1 MARGGAEATSE
12 SRGDGR
18 TDGDGRWWALGS
30 GRDFVLVAAGR
41 ASARAVGEGELD
53 PEQAGRLTGTGRPAG
68 EGGASDVG
76 GPGGARVRGEVKT
89 NGA

>member
-1 MARGGAEATSE
+1 MVDAGVRPGLCACGCGASE
-12 SRGDGR
+12 RE
-18 TDGDGRWWALGS
+18 
-30 GRDFVLVAAGR
+30 
-41 ASARAVGEGELD
+41 AVGEGELD
-53 PEQAGRLTGTGRPAG
+53 PELAGRLTGTGRPAG